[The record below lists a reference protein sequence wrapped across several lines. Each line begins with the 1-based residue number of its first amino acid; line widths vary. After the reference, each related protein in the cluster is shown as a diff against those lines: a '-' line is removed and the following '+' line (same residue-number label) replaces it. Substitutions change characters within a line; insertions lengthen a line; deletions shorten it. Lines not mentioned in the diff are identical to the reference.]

1 MRWIEATASTQPL
14 DDHDGQMPP
23 TPRTESQLIETN
35 RAFYDSLWA
44 GASLV
49 EAPRFNTWPLVRS
62 LAERFATRL
71 EVAPGMRPRL
81 PIEHTQFVDLSA
93 PAVQSLRE
101 RGADARVGSISALPF
116 ADRSFELVCAL
127 DIVEHVDDDERALAE
142 LVRVTRDDGTL
153 LLSVP
158 LHPAKWTAFD
168 DLVGHRRRYE
178 PERLLGLLARHGLTV
193 ERSAAYGM
201 QPESSRLLDFGV
213 WGLTHRPRFAAWL
226 YNRVLMP
233 IGIRLQKPLVFVE
246 ELADMAQI
254 DEILLVCVKQERH
267 ANSKA
272 SNGVYPFDGADTLV
286 PSNTR

>member
-1 MRWIEATASTQPL
+1 
-14 DDHDGQMPP
+14 
-23 TPRTESQLIETN
+23 
-35 RAFYDSLWA
+35 
-44 GASLV
+44 
-49 EAPRFNTWPLVRS
+49 
-62 LAERFATRL
+62 
-71 EVAPGMRPRL
+71 
-81 PIEHTQFVDLSA
+81 
-93 PAVQSLRE
+93 
-101 RGADARVGSISALPF
+101 VGSISALPF

-272 SNGVYPFDGADTLV
+272 SNGVYSFDGADTLV

>member
-1 MRWIEATASTQPL
+1 MLPTQ
-14 DDHDGQMPP
+14 
-23 TPRTESQLIETN
+23 RTDSQLIEAN
-35 RAFYDSLWA
+35 RAFYDALWL

-49 EAPRFNTWPLVRS
+49 EAQHFNTWPLVRP

-71 EVAPGMRPRL
+71 EVAPGLRPRL

-93 PAVQSLRE
+93 PAVRNLCE
-101 RGADARVGSISALPF
+101 HGANARVGQISALPF
-116 ADRSFELVCAL
+116 ADGSFELVCAL

-142 LVRVTRDDGTL
+142 LVRVTHEGGTL

-158 LHPAKWTAFD
+158 LHPSKWTSFD

-178 PERLLGLLARHGLTV
+178 PEHLRDTLTQHGLMI

-213 WGLTHRPRFAAWL
+213 WGLTHHPRFAAWL

-233 IGIRLQKPLVFVE
+233 IGMRFQKPLVFSE
-246 ELADMAQI
+246 GLPDMAGI
-254 DEILLVCVKQERH
+254 DEILLVCVKNVRL
-267 ANSKA
+267 AGTA
-272 SNGVYPFDGADTLV
+272 
-286 PSNTR
+286 